1 MWAPWDEYGK
11 RHALHMATALT
22 WTLPLHEH
30 HAFLPGWWHD
40 KPSAEQSV
48 LYCRPSAAAGGMR
61 SLRCWCMS
69 QSISN
74 SQWVGLCCNKQR
86 LSGVLI

>member
-30 HAFLPGWWHD
+30 HVSCMDGAVTNPL
-40 KPSAEQSV
+40 QS
-48 LYCRPSAAAGGMR
+48 
-61 SLRCWCMS
+61 SLS
-69 QSISN
+69 FIADPVPLQ
-74 SQWVGLCCNKQR
+74 VE
-86 LSGVLI
+86 